1 MGTIGR
7 IKANT
12 SQLTDAGVK
21 LCGFSDELNNI
32 ITDSKRIVTDLSG
45 SMEGTIAQKSEDV
58 FNELYRELLKYVEE
72 IAACG
77 EAVKASSAGMEKID
91 ASSAGSLNI
100 VS

>member
-1 MGTIGR
+1 MGTIGI

-58 FNELYRELLKYVEE
+58 FNELYQELLKYVR
-72 IAACG
+72 G
-77 EAVKASSAGMEKID
+77 LKVFSFLRRYLSID
-91 ASSAGSLNI
+91 AGK
-100 VS
+100 